1 MLLDSE
7 RVEDGVSDGDGVGE
21 AVIGGEGVAEDAG
34 DELGLVDA
42 DTVALPVCEAMFVG
56 VGEDVARPDRLITD
70 VALGSHVCV
79 ESIALDETIDV
90 GDSSADP
97 EMREDDEGNGE
108 SRLVVETDSVKER
121 VASVEALPRGAE
133 AVAHSENGLVAEA
146 IDLCEA
152 LLEAVNEGDEAA
164 VNESSGVASADCD
177 DELDNVPIGNSDIP
191 GEGDARFEADGCIV
205 AAGVCDAD
213 ATSEKIAE
221 PLSLDEATGDPLTF
235 VDAVE
240 TSEKE
245 G

>member
-7 RVEDGVSDGDGVGE
+7 RVEDGVSDEDGVGE
-21 AVIGGEGVAEDAG
+21 AVIGGEGVAEDVG

-42 DTVALPVCEAMFVG
+42 DTVALPVCEAVFVG

-70 VALGSHVCV
+70 VALGSRVCV
-79 ESIALDETIDV
+79 ESIALDETIDD

-97 EMREDDEGNGE
+97 EEHENDEGDGE
-108 SRLVVETDSVKER
+108 SRLVVETESVKER

-152 LLEAVNEGDEAA
+152 LLEAVFEGDEAA
-164 VNESSGVASADCD
+164 VDESSGVASADCD
-177 DELDNVPIGNSDIP
+177 DELDNVPTGNSDIP

-213 ATSEKIAE
+213 TKSEKIAE